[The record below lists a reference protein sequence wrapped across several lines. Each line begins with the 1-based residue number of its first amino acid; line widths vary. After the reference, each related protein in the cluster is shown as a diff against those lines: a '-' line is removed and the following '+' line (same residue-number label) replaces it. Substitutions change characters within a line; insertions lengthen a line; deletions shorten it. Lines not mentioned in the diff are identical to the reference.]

1 MNMRDSLG
9 QSDSRRMGRGNGNRI
24 LLIGLGLL
32 FIIAAVGAGTFYYK
46 YHQLKNTP
54 SVTASNETTKLTTQV
69 GKLLALPSGETP
81 TVATVTDPSKLKDQ
95 AFFAQ
100 TAKGDKLLIYTS
112 AKKAIIYRPS
122 NNQIINVGPIAINSA
137 TNTTKK

>member
-1 MNMRDSLG
+1 MDQLG
-9 QSDSRRMGRGNGNRI
+9 RRGTRRSNRG
-24 LLIGLGLL
+24 LLIALSVL
-32 FIIAAVGAGTFYYK
+32 FLITAVCAGTFYYK

-54 SVTASNETTKLTTQV
+54 TVAATSETTRLTTQV
-69 GKLLALPSGETP
+69 GKLLALPTGETP

-100 TAKGDKLLIYTS
+100 TIKGDKLLIYTS

-122 NNQIINVGPIAINSA
+122 NNQIINVGPIAINGA
-137 TNTTKK
+137 ADTTKK